1 MTPPV
6 SLGCGCWGV
15 DERRVAPPGPTPP
28 GPTGTHRHPRP
39 DTREGSSHGP
49 LEWTWSQEG
58 LAPRM
63 RTGRPRAKK
72 TSVRGCKLRCW
83 NLPGTSRTPLMTSS
97 KTPPACSTP
106 STSSS
111 SPATLS
117 MKYVVASSKTRPD
130 TADAQ
135 AIPST
140 KSGFVCAPRT
150 RTLTP
155 RQQERLSEAFVA
167 DEAHISVEVAY
178 HCAQQV

>member
-1 MTPPV
+1 
-6 SLGCGCWGV
+6 
-15 DERRVAPPGPTPP
+15 
-28 GPTGTHRHPRP
+28 
-39 DTREGSSHGP
+39 
-49 LEWTWSQEG
+49 
-58 LAPRM
+58 
-63 RTGRPRAKK
+63 
-72 TSVRGCKLRCW
+72 
-83 NLPGTSRTPLMTSS
+83 MTSS

-140 KSGFVCAPRT
+140 KSGFFCAPRT

-155 RQQERLSEAFVA
+155 RQQERLREAFVA
-167 DEAHISVEVAY
+167 DEAHISVEVTY
-178 HCAQQV
+178 HCAQQVRDVFHQNTLAQGQHLAAHLIESLPTCPIPEIARLGRTLRKWKNAFLAYFDTGGANNAPHRSHQRNHRTRKTHRQRLPQPHQLPTLNTPHPQA